1 MTNIEERNRL
11 VEQYLPDVLES
22 LYDYTQM
29 GVDEDDL
36 VGEASLILTETIDEY
51 LKHRVGNLQDIID
64 AAINERLT
72 AYITE
77 CNGLKAADR
86 DLADRLNMLSDTAVE
101 MLEELGR
108 QPSNEEL
115 AEKLALSVDE
125 VERLLKMSEEAGKQ

>member
-1 MTNIEERNRL
+1 
-11 VEQYLPDVLES
+11 
-22 LYDYTQM
+22 M

-77 CNGLKAADR
+77 CNGIKAADR
-86 DLADRLNMLSDTAVE
+86 DLADRLNTLSDTAVE

-108 QPSNEEL
+108 KPGNEEL